1 VIPVRSSHHLKLSDE
16 ASTEALAGR
25 VAAQL
30 VKEVRPS
37 APGVVF
43 FLSGS
48 LGAGK
53 TTWVRG
59 LLRALGHQGRVR
71 SPSFTIM
78 EPYTLDSIQIYH
90 FDFYRFTASEE
101 WREAGFDELIGAP
114 GSVSLIEWPEMAK
127 QSLAPPD
134 VWMKLAIQ
142 SEDANKGERASEV
155 VSATDNDEAPS
166 LPRVL
171 DIQTLSPVGENLIAC
186 VLNQ

>member
-1 VIPVRSSHHLKLSDE
+1 VIPARSSHHLKLIDE
-16 ASTEALAGR
+16 AATQALAEN

-30 VKEVRPS
+30 RPGLTDLNS
-37 APGVVF
+37 GLVI

-53 TTWVRG
+53 TTWVRS
-59 LLRALGHQGRVR
+59 LLRALGHLGRVR

-78 EPYTLDSIQIYH
+78 EPYNLAGLNIYH

-114 GSVSLIEWPEMAK
+114 DSVSLIEWPEMAG
-127 QSLAPPD
+127 QSLAQPD
-134 VWMKLAIQ
+134 LWIRLDVLQ
-142 SEDANKGERASEV
+142 SEAETSGQRTCTLESFSAVGANLTMR
-155 VSATDNDEAPS
+155 
-166 LPRVL
+166 
-171 DIQTLSPVGENLIAC
+171 

>member
-1 VIPVRSSHHLKLSDE
+1 VIPALSSHHLNLSDE
-16 ASTEALAGR
+16 AATRAFAESLAT
-25 VAAQL
+25 QL
-30 VKEVRPS
+30 KLDVSVLGS
-37 APGVVF
+37 GLVI

-59 LLRALGHQGRVR
+59 LLNALGHQGRVR

-78 EPYTLDSIQIYH
+78 EPYTLGTLQIYH

-101 WREAGFDELIGAP
+101 WREAGFDELIDAP
-114 GSVSLIEWPEMAK
+114 GSLSLVEWPEMAE

-134 VWMKLAIQ
+134 WWMRLGILG
-142 SEDANKGERASEV
+142 SDAATEAQTQAQTEIDSSASR
-155 VSATDNDEAPS
+155 T
-166 LPRVL
+166 L
-171 DIQTLSPVGENLIAC
+171 DIQCFSAVGANLATR